1 MKIKQVIHRILQNH
15 DLWPWLIFALISL
28 FIIGPLL
35 SRGYILTLD
44 HTFTPTIHKSV
55 GTVGSYLYIW
65 HYFLWLLNHIIP
77 SWLIE
82 KIWLFLIFFLA
93 GVGAYQLAPIKSIL
107 AKTFAGLLYI
117 FNPFVYSRFLYGQ
130 WNLLTAYALF
140 PFVAKIFLQFL
151 EKPNWKDGLKAVLF
165 LTIIAIVHLRTLT
178 IFAVFGLVALIFHLY
193 PLKKQYLTKLAV
205 GIALMLIGFVA
216 LNLYWILPF
225 FTAQSN
231 QSLFSAGP
239 ENLGLFSTVSDPQY
253 SLLFNVG
260 AMYGFWGDNEG
271 RYLLIKNFIP
281 FWPVLFLFLLCFVF
295 LGLGGGLA
303 QKESRRKTLMWFCVT
318 ILAIFLSA
326 GPALPYLDT
335 IYNWLYNHIFLFK
348 SFRETEKFSL
358 LIVLGYCWLASFGLA
373 MLLKIFAKKI
383 ILTTVIGVAALF
395 LPIIYTPILPFAG
408 WGQLKAIQYPQSWYQ
423 INQITAQDKSQFKM
437 LFLPWHRYL
446 ALNFASGKIVENPA
460 PGFFDKETIA
470 GDNIEMGAV
479 YTQSTSP
486 VSKEIEE
493 NIVFSSDCN
502 KFSQTLRDIDIKYVI
517 LAKEVDWQN
526 YQYFSNCR
534 LKNIFEANELI
545 LYQNLD
551 LEEPVAS
558 LQNLDFFEIREKV
571 IE

>member
-1 MKIKQVIHRILQNH
+1 
-15 DLWPWLIFALISL
+15 
-28 FIIGPLL
+28 
-35 SRGYILTLD
+35 
-44 HTFTPTIHKSV
+44 
-55 GTVGSYLYIW
+55 
-65 HYFLWLLNHIIP
+65 
-77 SWLIE
+77 
-82 KIWLFLIFFLA
+82 
-93 GVGAYQLAPIKSIL
+93 
-107 AKTFAGLLYI
+107 
-117 FNPFVYSRFLYGQ
+117 
-130 WNLLTAYALF
+130 
-140 PFVAKIFLQFL
+140 
-151 EKPNWKDGLKAVLF
+151 
-165 LTIIAIVHLRTLT
+165 
-178 IFAVFGLVALIFHLY
+178 
-193 PLKKQYLTKLAV
+193 
-205 GIALMLIGFVA
+205 
-216 LNLYWILPF
+216 
-225 FTAQSN
+225 
-231 QSLFSAGP
+231 
-239 ENLGLFSTVSDPQY
+239 
-253 SLLFNVG
+253 
-260 AMYGFWGDNEG
+260 
-271 RYLLIKNFIP
+271 
-281 FWPVLFLFLLCFVF
+281 
-295 LGLGGGLA
+295 
-303 QKESRRKTLMWFCVT
+303 MWFCVT